1 MSLIRQDYIL
11 SPYQQDQWVLQIFEQ
26 YYIINNDSKKVLDI
40 LSSTE
45 NYNDAK
51 MQFNSCFEDDFTENQ
66 FLGFVKN
73 IFKEIPIFTQDDTD
87 SNPQKSFIKFQ
98 RLLIN
103 ARLAEK
109 LVYPI
114 LILFNK
120 SVFWVFFI
128 LLSVTAIILLSIIPI
143 PSVDKIPV
151 LWILL
156 LYTPTIFLHELGHIA
171 ACNKYVQKNGEIGF
185 GIYFIFPVFYS
196 NISAI
201 WHAKKEERV
210 IANLAGVYM
219 QLWSMLLFLV
229 LFFFTNVSLFLYM
242 SYVLGVYSF
251 IQLIPFIRSDGYW
264 LLSDLSSIPNLQSRS
279 NAEVKRWIKNPLKKI
294 KESSSKDIF
303 IVIYGLFNTLIYG
316 YFIFTQIFFNW
327 EEILNFPLYIIEL
340 LKDIVTL
347 NFSEIYFAPQFITST
362 MFYFICFRYFKQLI
376 ERK

>member
-73 IFKEIPIFTQDDTD
+73 VFKEIPIFTQDDTD

-98 RLLIN
+98 RRLIN
-103 ARLAEK
+103 AQLAEK

-128 LLSVTAIILLSIIPI
+128 LLSVTAIILLSTIPI

-229 LFFFTNVSLFLYM
+229 LFFLQM
-242 SYVLGVYSF
+242 SV
-251 IQLIPFIRSDGYW
+251 
-264 LLSDLSSIPNLQSRS
+264 
-279 NAEVKRWIKNPLKKI
+279 
-294 KESSSKDIF
+294 
-303 IVIYGLFNTLIYG
+303 
-316 YFIFTQIFFNW
+316 FF
-327 EEILNFPLYIIEL
+327 Y
-340 LKDIVTL
+340 T
-347 NFSEIYFAPQFITST
+347 
-362 MFYFICFRYFKQLI
+362 
-376 ERK
+376 